1 MGDNNEV
8 DDSVPPKFSFIL
20 FRGRIRESRARCDSE
35 MMGGEKTANEKRS
48 TKLRAQL
55 AAQFQSKI
63 RSLLTTSLRCYLDSA
78 AFGRSRTPN

>member
-1 MGDNNEV
+1 
-8 DDSVPPKFSFIL
+8 
-20 FRGRIRESRARCDSE
+20 

-63 RSLLTTSLRCYLDSA
+63 PSLLTTSLRRYLDSA
-78 AFGRSRTPN
+78 AFGRSRNKPGPGFRTAISTPTFQPRGE